1 MLGVVFACLTGGREA
16 VMSAFLL
23 LETDLSRS
31 LLGFL
36 SVSLRGC
43 TVESE
48 SVTTLVVT
56 GEEEPFLVFSF
67 LARPVLGC
75 SLAGLLGATDDA

>member
-1 MLGVVFACLTGGREA
+1 MR
-16 VMSAFLL
+16 AFL

-31 LLGFL
+31 LLDFL
-36 SVSLRGC
+36 SASLRGC

-48 SVTTLVVT
+48 SVRMLVVI
-56 GEEEPFLVFSF
+56 GEDEFLLVFSL

-75 SLAGLLGATDDA
+75 SLAGLLGATEEA